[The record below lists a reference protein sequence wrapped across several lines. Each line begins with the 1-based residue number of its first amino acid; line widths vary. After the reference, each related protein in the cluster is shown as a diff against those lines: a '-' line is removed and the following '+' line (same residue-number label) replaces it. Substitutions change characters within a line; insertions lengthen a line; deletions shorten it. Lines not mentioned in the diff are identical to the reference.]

1 MNKDYYHEQNFCY
14 NSNSFGFDQF
24 LPQQLPVIDQTP
36 REESMKNLRIAF
48 QAWSESI
55 RQKKKEEEKRFAEE
69 QAAKAQ
75 YWKISNNDDDDEEY
89 TIAITRVLPT
99 VEPNNSLRTPT
110 CHPHLTIHEW
120 HATFDYYC
128 GIDLCR
134 CITSDSVRRQL
145 EVVENVVLEDGIGY
159 SVFKNPKGRGSIL
172 GLGEVSNP
180 GSLSRS
186 EGWGVLCQ
194 DMKAIH
200 ADVSRLQTHNSW
212 VERYI

>member
-99 VEPNNSLRTPT
+99 SSVEDLVPIPSESKGISDNMCDVPLCDHPTPLEAFKE
-110 CHPHLTIHEW
+110 HSEIVVDSND
-120 HATFDYYC
+120 DY
-128 GIDLCR
+128 
-134 CITSDSVRRQL
+134 S
-145 EVVENVVLEDGIGY
+145 
-159 SVFKNPKGRGSIL
+159 
-172 GLGEVSNP
+172 
-180 GSLSRS
+180 
-186 EGWGVLCQ
+186 
-194 DMKAIH
+194 
-200 ADVSRLQTHNSW
+200 
-212 VERYI
+212 